1 MHVVQNVQEL
11 SDNTAALV
19 VGHSAARLL
28 LQVIVQG
35 VSMAEL
41 HHQVDVCL
49 AVDDFVQFD
58 DVRVIQ
64 TGQNP
69 DLFVQLL
76 FSLFVL
82 ELGPIVLFYRN
93 SFSRVFVDTLLDNCV
108 SPLAQCTA
116 KLVIFDLGVGKH
128 T

>member
-1 MHVVQNVQEL
+1 MHVVQYVQEL
-11 SDNTAALV
+11 SDNAAALV

-28 LQVIVQG
+28 LQVIVQR

-82 ELGPIVLFYRN
+82 ELGPIVLFN
-93 SFSRVFVDTLLDNCV
+93 CNGFSRVFVDTLLHDSV
-108 SPLAQCTA
+108 GPLAQCAA